1 MIVRKIGEI
10 IENAGIATFA
20 TNLYAYGFKEDF
32 DNAACL
38 FPETGAVQPY
48 QSDYSSDWVGLQVIT
63 RGFGEAAEEM
73 AWDIHNA
80 ISGLHSLQF
89 DDLVLSQTSIQNVPA
104 YFDTDEKGRLKFTA
118 HYMYLI
124 AQRDHNNRIPLLFE
138 TFDETF
144 DETFA

>member
-10 IENAGIATFA
+10 IEQAGIATFA
-20 TNLYAYGFKEDF
+20 TNLYAYGFKEDH

-48 QSDYSSDWVGLQVIT
+48 QSDYQSDWAGLQVIT
-63 RGFGEAAEEM
+63 RGFGENAEQM

-80 ISGLHSLQF
+80 ISGLYEL
-89 DDLVLSQTSIQNVPA
+89 DDDDFFLTQTLIQNVPA

-124 AQRDHNNRIPLLFE
+124 SQKEQHNRILIS
-138 TFDETF
+138 T
-144 DETFA
+144 